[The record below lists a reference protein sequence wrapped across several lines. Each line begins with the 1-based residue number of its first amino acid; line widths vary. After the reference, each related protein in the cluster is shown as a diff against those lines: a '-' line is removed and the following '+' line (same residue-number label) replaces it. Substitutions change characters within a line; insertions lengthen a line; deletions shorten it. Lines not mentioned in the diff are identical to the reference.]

1 MSYAQYCSERPLT
14 PQKKAYTF
22 PWVAYPYS
30 TIFLCHSVNTVLMR
44 KKKKKWYFQQTRNS
58 SNQSL
63 LCHLAILTTNRLF
76 WRTWPVTQ
84 QGEMLSWWANVCWV
98 AASQYGQDG
107 SLLEIHVEK
116 ISCPS
121 KAASVMALQ
130 CWRRKVLSLGK
141 VSWLLSSPR
150 GKAGEAQACCVHL
163 CAYAP
168 HASTSLH
175 RARNVSLPFT
185 LPTVAPAGSL
195 LFTSPG
201 TCCFSF

>member
-1 MSYAQYCSERPLT
+1 MSCISLQHHFPLCSQHSLNA
-14 PQKKAYTF
+14 KK
-22 PWVAYPYS
+22 
-30 TIFLCHSVNTVLMR
+30 N
-44 KKKKKWYFQQTRNS
+44 KKNS
-58 SNQSL
+58 SISSKPETPVTRVSCVIWLFWPQ
-63 LCHLAILTTNRLF
+63 TGFF

-84 QGEMLSWWANVCWV
+84 RGEMLSWWANVCWD
-98 AASQYGQDG
+98 AAAQYGQDG

-121 KAASVMALQ
+121 KTASVAALQ

-163 CAYAP
+163 CAYAT
-168 HASTSLH
+168 HGSTSLH

-185 LPTVAPAGSL
+185 LPQWLLLALSSSPYQPWHLVIFLLDCFRYGSA
-195 LFTSPG
+195 F
-201 TCCFSF
+201 